1 MTREVI
7 LLAALLLTGC
17 GHSAVPPLQRLDALH
32 GKLARA
38 TSLSASLA
46 SDIATINRGMR
57 HDNRP
62 WIRRTSLRLDHDA
75 RRLSSTVEALRK
87 PVGEEA
93 RAEGDGVVH
102 EYLSLIL
109 AALNAQGRE
118 AQATARLAR
127 IVRGDPLLLS
137 QRNYSSA
144 LWQSRLARRAA
155 QASVRSSAEARALK
169 HAHRGK
175 FRYVRE
181 EGGS

>member
-1 MTREVI
+1 M
-7 LLAALLLTGC
+7 TGC

-32 GKLARA
+32 GKLARV

-57 HDNRP
+57 HDNRR
-62 WIRRTSLRLDHDA
+62 WIRRSSLRLDQDA
-75 RRLSSTVEALRK
+75 RRLSIAVEALRG
-87 PVGEEA
+87 PVGDAA
-93 RAEGDGVVH
+93 RAERDGVVH
-102 EYLSLIL
+102 EYLSLTL

-118 AQATARLAR
+118 AQAAARLAR
-127 IVRGDPLLLS
+127 TVRSDPLLLS
-137 QRNYSSA
+137 QRSYSSA

-155 QASVRSSAEARALK
+155 RASVRSSVAARALK

-181 EGGS
+181 GGGS